1 MFANMAALKAAVSA
15 ETARNDATF
24 SARIGEF
31 VTMGEARIFN
41 GPKPLR
47 CREMET
53 RNSALAF
60 TAGVGATPANFLQAK
75 RLTWNSTP
83 ARKLVYRTPEQFYD
97 GTPIAG
103 LPRLFTVDGTVIDLA
118 PTATGTATL
127 SYYAKPTALIADGDS
142 NPVLVAHGH
151 VYLFAALIGAYTYLR
166 HPDKP
171 AEMVSRLAEA
181 IDGVNGAAIRARH
194 AGTHLAPMVPGAYR
208 A

>member
-1 MFANMAALKAAVSA
+1 MYANMAALKAAISA

-24 SARIGEF
+24 TGRITEF
-31 VTMGEARIFN
+31 VNMGEARIFN
-41 GPKPLR
+41 GPNPLR

-53 RNSALAF
+53 RNSALSF

-75 RLTWNSTP
+75 RLTWNSVP
-83 ARKLVYRTPEQFYD
+83 AKRLIYRTPEQFYD

-103 LPRLFTVDGTVIDLA
+103 TPRLFTVDGTVIDLA

-127 SYYAKPTALIADGDS
+127 SYYAKPAALAADADANS
-142 NPVLVAHGH
+142 VLTAHGH

-171 AEMVSRLAEA
+171 AEMVGRLAEA
-181 IDGVNGAAIRARH
+181 IDGVNNAATRSRH